1 MKKRLFSVLL
11 CIIVATFLAAC
22 GSGGA
27 SSKTVDEKF
36 VSAAAKGLQARWD
49 LSDKNDTEGTS
60 NTADSFIACVDEELN
75 AIAEYKDAEFED
87 EALGKLANEYIEL
100 LEKSKQLASDY
111 YDKNYSTFDS
121 EYTPLNQRRSQ
132 IIKSLSE
139 DYQLPID
146 EDHTD
151 TLNTFIAD
159 ANLNTAVQDIINSTT
174 FEMIEDDYGWKKYQA
189 VVENTT
195 EKTFDS
201 FNFDINLVDKD
212 GVVVE
217 TQSAYTENWKPG
229 DKHRF
234 EFSTDAEFD
243 KIEVEKAEWY

>member
-1 MKKRLFSVLL
+1 MQPPIHLT
-11 CIIVATFLAAC
+11 TFLAAC

-27 SSKTVDEKF
+27 SGKSVDESF
-36 VSAAAKGLQARWD
+36 ISAAAKGLQARWD
-49 LSDKNDTEGTS
+49 ISDKQDEEGTAS
-60 NTADSFIACVDEELN
+60 TAETFTACIDAELN
-75 AIAEYKDAEFED
+75 AISEFKEAEFED
-87 EALGKLANEYIEL
+87 ETLGNLAKEYIEI
-100 LEKSKQLASDY
+100 LEKSKELTANY
-111 YDKNYSTFDS
+111 YDKNYATFDS

-132 IIKSLSE
+132 IIKTFSE

-146 EDHTD
+146 DDHTD

-159 ANLNTAVQDIINSTT
+159 ANLTTAVQDLISSTT
-174 FEMIEDDYGWKKYQA
+174 FEMTEDDYGWKKYQA

-201 FNFDINLVDKD
+201 FTFDINLVDKD

-217 TQSAYTENWKPG
+217 TQNAYTENWKPG

-243 KIEVEKAEWY
+243 KIEIEKAEWY